1 MNENPQQTLLYT
13 LKTEINGHELN
24 IMLDPGSTH
33 TVISDNLKNNLN
45 VDKTLNSTEVT
56 VETVLGSKTY
66 TGQKVKLLVPT
77 KEKGIK
83 IKFVGLTIPEGLP
96 EIEQEKPI
104 DFKNNWPNLNDEIQ
118 KEIQNNRVTGQIDIL
133 VGLDN
138 FFKFVL
144 EEAVIHPS
152 EEFGIINTKLGWTIG
167 GRICTATPMV
177 WQRIKAKETKVP
189 SFVETKAYQTK
200 VKLNNMSSK
209 EEIEKSLNK
218 LFSKEE
224 DESKGQQYTIEEQY
238 ALYSLN
244 QNIKERRTID
254 TPLVHYLNKKTCA
267 SQITIIMPLQDIEPL
282 EKLSREMKQRK
293 LNTTKRLIN

>member
-33 TVISDNLKNNLN
+33 TVISDNVKNKLK
-45 VDKTLNSTEVT
+45 VDKTLNPTEIT
-56 VETVLGSKTY
+56 VETVSGSKTY
-66 TGQKVKLLVPT
+66 TGEKITLQVPT
-77 KEKGIK
+77 KEKGEK
-83 IKFVGLTIPEGLP
+83 ITFMGLTIPEGLP
-96 EIEQEKPI
+96 EIEQQKPI
-104 DFKNNWPNLNDEIQ
+104 DFKNNWPNLDNEIQ

-138 FFKFVL
+138 FFRFVL

-167 GRICTATPMV
+167 GSICTATPMV
-177 WQRIKAKETKVP
+177 WQRIKTKENKVP

-200 VKLNNMSSK
+200 VKLNDMSSE

-224 DESKGQQYTIEEQY
+224 DETKGEQYTIEEQY
-238 ALYSLN
+238 ALDSFN
-244 QNIKERRTID
+244 QNIKREKDGRYTVS
-254 TPLVHYLNKKTCA
+254 PLFKQENMRQK
-267 SQITIIMPLQDIEPL
+267 ITIIMPLQDTVPL

-293 LNTTKRLIN
+293 LNTIRQLIS